1 MKQEFL
7 KVVDVTKTF
16 GTVVANNHVNLSVN
30 KGEILAIL
38 GENGSG
44 KSTLM
49 NVISGLYA
57 PDSGQ
62 IYIEGQHVK
71 IHSPQEAI
79 QLGIGM
85 IHQHF
90 KLIDALSACDNII
103 GGMPGGLLAP
113 RRAAAREISAL
124 CERYGFQMK
133 PQKRICN
140 MSISEKQT
148 VEIVKAL
155 YRGAALL
162 ILDEP
167 TAVLTPQ
174 ETGRL
179 FSILREMKKEG
190 CSIIIITHKLSEVL
204 EISDRVSI
212 FRKGESVAEIETAAT
227 NAQELTELMV
237 GRAVEMNIA
246 HPPVPPD
253 TKTVAEIQDLTVV
266 DREKKKRLNGVT
278 LTLRAHEILGI
289 AGIAGSGQK
298 ELCEAIVGMQKA
310 TGSIRFLGQEIL
322 GMTPGQIMR
331 AGFNIGFVPEDR
343 LGTGLVGDLDLT
355 QNVMLKSYRQTKGMF
370 LDTVS
375 GKDTAARIVAEYH
388 VSTPGTSQ
396 LIKRLSGGNI
406 QKVLLG
412 REIDH
417 DPALLIAAYPVR
429 GLDIAASYFV
439 YNQLNAQ
446 KKRGA
451 AVLLIGE
458 DLDVLLQLC
467 DRIAVLHDGK
477 LMGVVSAGSVTKQEL
492 GLMMTGQT
500 VEGAVRA

>member
-179 FSILREMKKEG
+179 F
-190 CSIIIITHKLSEVL
+190 
-204 EISDRVSI
+204 
-212 FRKGESVAEIETAAT
+212 
-227 NAQELTELMV
+227 
-237 GRAVEMNIA
+237 
-246 HPPVPPD
+246 
-253 TKTVAEIQDLTVV
+253 
-266 DREKKKRLNGVT
+266 
-278 LTLRAHEILGI
+278 
-289 AGIAGSGQK
+289 
-298 ELCEAIVGMQKA
+298 
-310 TGSIRFLGQEIL
+310 
-322 GMTPGQIMR
+322 
-331 AGFNIGFVPEDR
+331 
-343 LGTGLVGDLDLT
+343 
-355 QNVMLKSYRQTKGMF
+355 
-370 LDTVS
+370 
-375 GKDTAARIVAEYH
+375 
-388 VSTPGTSQ
+388 
-396 LIKRLSGGNI
+396 
-406 QKVLLG
+406 
-412 REIDH
+412 
-417 DPALLIAAYPVR
+417 
-429 GLDIAASYFV
+429 
-439 YNQLNAQ
+439 
-446 KKRGA
+446 
-451 AVLLIGE
+451 
-458 DLDVLLQLC
+458 
-467 DRIAVLHDGK
+467 
-477 LMGVVSAGSVTKQEL
+477 
-492 GLMMTGQT
+492 
-500 VEGAVRA
+500 